1 MNAAQGSDISS
12 VVFSL
17 RQHFNAGVTR
27 SLTFRQEQ
35 LAGLKRFLIEC
46 ESDILAALH
55 EDLGKPRAETLSAEI
70 GLLNAELAHTN
81 KHLAAW
87 MKPKRVS
94 TSFIAMPG
102 RSMIYPQPL
111 GVVLVIAPWNY
122 PLQLTLAPLIGALAA
137 GNCAVVK
144 PSEMAAATSRLLA
157 TKLPGYIDSR
167 CLKVIEGGIPE
178 TTALL
183 QEQFDYIFYT
193 GNGTVG
199 RVVMTAAAKHLT
211 PLTMEL
217 GGKSPCIVNS
227 DTDLDVAA
235 RRIVWGKFSNA
246 GQTCVAPD
254 YVLVHEAVEEQLL
267 AKLRIETLAFYGNNP
282 EMSADYGR
290 IINQHHYQR
299 LMQLIPGSGTL
310 YLGGNGDEGKRYLA
324 PTILRDVMPDA
335 PVMKDEIFGPILPVL
350 KIKDMQAAINFVN
363 AGPKPL
369 ALYIF
374 TSDSVVREK
383 IIAET
388 SSGSV
393 SINYP
398 MLQLTVPA
406 LPFGG
411 VGASGMGAYHGQASF
426 ATFTHYKSVLVKPTW
441 FDPSLLYPPY
451 SQRYTKLCRW
461 LMG

>member
-27 SLTFRQEQ
+27 TLAFRQQQ

-144 PSEMAAATSRLLA
+144 PSEVAAATSRLLA

-290 IINQHHYQR
+290 IINHHHYQR

-310 YLGGNGDEGKRYLA
+310 Y
-324 PTILRDVMPDA
+324 
-335 PVMKDEIFGPILPVL
+335 EIFGPILPVL